1 MSIARRPSGRKVRF
15 PPDIQVGI
23 GNAEGMTA
31 STETTRTHWAAA
43 TAGPAAAYQI
53 RPIHPDVLSELR
65 ERDDAGAP
73 LRVMVDEEG
82 GSPLRCCLRRISP
95 GEQVALVSYAPL
107 RRWARATG
115 ADPGA
120 YDETG
125 PVFIHPGPCPGP
137 ASEGYP
143 EALAGAPRVFRC
155 YAADGR
161 ILRGR
166 LFGVGEPSDASS
178 AEVVLAGIFDDSAVA
193 VVHIRAVEF
202 GCFAFEARRR

>member
-1 MSIARRPSGRKVRF
+1 
-15 PPDIQVGI
+15 
-23 GNAEGMTA
+23 MT
-31 STETTRTHWAAA
+31 STQAA
-43 TAGPAAAYQI
+43 TRSQI
-53 RPIHPDVLSELR
+53 ATGYEIRAIPPDVLRELR
-65 ERDDAGAP
+65 QRDDAGAP

-82 GSPLRCCLRRISP
+82 GSPLRCCLRRILP

-125 PVFIHPGPCPGP
+125 PVFIHPEPCPGP

-143 EALAGAPRVFRC
+143 EALAGSAKVFRC
-155 YAADGR
+155 YGADGR

-166 LFGVGEPSDASS
+166 LFGVGEASDASS
-178 AEVVLAGIFDDSAVA
+178 AGAVLAGIFDDPAVA
-193 VVHIRAVEF
+193 LVHIRAVEF
-202 GCFAFEARRR
+202 GCFAFEARRS

>member
-1 MSIARRPSGRKVRF
+1 MGRTTAPEAVYEIRAIA
-15 PPDIQVGI
+15 
-23 GNAEGMTA
+23 
-31 STETTRTHWAAA
+31 
-43 TAGPAAAYQI
+43 
-53 RPIHPDVLSELR
+53 PDVLAELR

-82 GSPLRCCLRRISP
+82 GSPLRCCLRRILP

-125 PVFIHPGPCPGP
+125 PVFIHPEPCPGP
-137 ASEGYP
+137 ASQGYP
-143 EALAGAPRVFRC
+143 EALAGSAKVFRC
-155 YAADGR
+155 YTADGR

-166 LFGVGEPSDASS
+166 LFGVGEPSDTSS
-178 AEVVLAGIFDDSAVA
+178 AGAVLARIFDDPAVA
-193 VVHIRAVEF
+193 LVHIRAVEF
-202 GCFAFEARRR
+202 GCFAFEAHRS